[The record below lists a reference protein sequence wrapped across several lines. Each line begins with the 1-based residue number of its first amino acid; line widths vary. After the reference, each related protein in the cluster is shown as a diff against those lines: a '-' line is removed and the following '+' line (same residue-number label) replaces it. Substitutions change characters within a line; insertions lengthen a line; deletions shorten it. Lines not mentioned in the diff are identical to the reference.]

1 MISRKNTLINLNTLK
16 EKLAKNETE
25 YIKDQDF
32 IYNAPMFWVDSE
44 KDIYFYTLEDK
55 LVFKNK

>member
-25 YIKDQDF
+25 YIKGQDF
-32 IYNAPMFWVDSE
+32 IYNTPIFWVDSE